1 MLTMTSVVYSHLSG
15 LTAAVEPIEIGERD
29 DSERTDNAVE
39 HAEYATTMHA
49 HDAGTVL
56 LRVLD
61 GGHMLELSALES
73 GMRPIRFSFASRIA
87 LQPALM
93 MLGIAELHVL
103 VVTVDRALFRLRFVL
118 PRLWASSESWIH
130 EHWLSEYQ
138 IYSVEAPI
146 DGPVHVP
153 EVGVVFIGLRDGGVL
168 RLTAKMHGLEYT
180 GVLSL
185 HYSIYSC

>member
-1 MLTMTSVVYSHLSG
+1 MSSVAYAHLSG
-15 LTAAVEPIEIGERD
+15 LSAVVEPLEIRSHDADAEREPSD
-29 DSERTDNAVE
+29 APAE

-61 GGHMLELSALES
+61 GGYMLELCALES
-73 GMRPIRFSFASRIA
+73 GMRPVRFAFSSRIA

-103 VVTVDRALFRLRFVL
+103 VVTVDRSLFRLRFVL
-118 PRLWASSESWIH
+118 PRLWSSS
-130 EHWLSEYQ
+130 EHWLNERWLSEHR
-138 IYSVEAPI
+138 ITSLDAPV

-180 GVLSL
+180 GASL
-185 HYSIYSC
+185 ACFLNPR